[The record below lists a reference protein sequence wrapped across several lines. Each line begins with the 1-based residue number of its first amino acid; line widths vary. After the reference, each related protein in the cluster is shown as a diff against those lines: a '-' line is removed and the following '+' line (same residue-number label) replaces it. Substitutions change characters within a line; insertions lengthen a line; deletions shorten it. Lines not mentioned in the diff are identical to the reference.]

1 MSDWLFGHGSGQH
14 VVPLGREGWGNA
26 QRGVAFGNGT
36 GIQSGIRG
44 SYRIYGSSLTA
55 LSCSSEI
62 NLEIFQVRRV
72 G

>member
-1 MSDWLFGHGSGQH
+1 MDVLIGTL
-14 VVPLGREGWGNA
+14 VTMEYR
-26 QRGVAFGNGT
+26 FGNGT

-62 NLEIFQVRRV
+62 NFEFFQLRSV
-72 G
+72 GW